1 MISNHEDNICILFC
15 EVQCINPECRGISV
29 RGSFHRLL
37 PLAGGGQA
45 RSDKISPASKYFESQ
60 KILTPRTQPNPSIS
74 QLIPIYKTMA
84 DYDSDSSEQEF
95 TETNVLLGYASKD
108 ADDDTISRL
117 GGQPVSSNLP
127 PRIDKQR

>member
-1 MISNHEDNICILFC
+1 M
-15 EVQCINPECRGISV
+15 SV
-29 RGSFHRLL
+29 RGSLHCLL
-37 PLAGGGQA
+37 PLAGEGQA

-74 QLIPIYKTMA
+74 QFISIYETMA

-117 GGQPVSSNLP
+117 GGQPVSPLCRRASTNRKEVP
-127 PRIDKQR
+127 PD